1 MNQTEL
7 LTFLNK
13 ASREELTTL
22 PGIGPALVDRLTAA
36 RPFDSLEAVKTV
48 KGIGENLLEKL
59 MEAPASQPDP
69 GPAPETQPVDE
80 ASVES
85 RLDDI
90 KETLAEKGQAARA
103 ALSEGIS
110 DLGES
115 VSKRGQTARQAV
127 EALPEKFEQ
136 ATQSRGPLW
145 TTMVSSAVTALV
157 AILLTLVVLI
167 GINGSLKF
175 ATGSQYRTMQREVSQ
190 VSTQVTT
197 LQQDLEGLRNRVDTL
212 ESLGERTVA
221 LEKAQEQLTADL
233 KAASQQVTAMQAKVD
248 TLNEQVNQQE
258 ERTRRFETFLQDL
271 KTLLENLFAPQGG
284 TE

>member
-36 RPFDSLEAVKTV
+36 RPFDSLEAVRTV

-59 MEAPASQPDP
+59 MEAPASQPEP
-69 GPAPETQPVDE
+69 VPAPETQLVDKD
-80 ASVES
+80 SVES

-110 DLGES
+110 ELGES

-136 ATQSRGPLW
+136 ATQSRGLLW
-145 TTMVSSAVTALV
+145 TTMISSAVTALV

-197 LQQDLEGLRNRVDTL
+197 LQQDLEGLRSRVDTL

-221 LEKAQEQLTADL
+221 LEKAQEQLTIEL
-233 KAASQQVTAMQAKVD
+233 KTASQQVTAMQNEVETLNKKVD
-248 TLNEQVNQQE
+248 QQE
-258 ERTRRFETFLQDL
+258 ERTRRFEAFLQDL

>member
-136 ATQSRGPLW
+136 VTQSRGPLW

-175 ATGSQYRTMQREVSQ
+175 ATGSQ
-190 VSTQVTT
+190 
-197 LQQDLEGLRNRVDTL
+197 
-212 ESLGERTVA
+212 
-221 LEKAQEQLTADL
+221 
-233 KAASQQVTAMQAKVD
+233 
-248 TLNEQVNQQE
+248 
-258 ERTRRFETFLQDL
+258 
-271 KTLLENLFAPQGG
+271 
-284 TE
+284 